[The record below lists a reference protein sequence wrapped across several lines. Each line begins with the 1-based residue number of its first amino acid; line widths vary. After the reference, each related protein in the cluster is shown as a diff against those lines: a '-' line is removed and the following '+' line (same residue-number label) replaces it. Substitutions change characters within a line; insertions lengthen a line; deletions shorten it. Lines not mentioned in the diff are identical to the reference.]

1 LQENLIRN
9 PEKKTPSQDMLIRN
23 PEKKNPSQDM
33 SIRNPRKTTPSQD
46 MQIWNPEKTKPSQ
59 DMSIRKPEKK
69 TRISGHV
76 HLLIHVSLY
85 KSSGLEALVS
95 AQQLQRNLIRNPK
108 IPTSEHVRQ
117 EPRKEKPISGYGNQE
132 PRKKKLLSQDM

>member
-1 LQENLIRN
+1 
-9 PEKKTPSQDMLIRN
+9 
-23 PEKKNPSQDM
+23 
-33 SIRNPRKTTPSQD
+33 

-95 AQQLQRNLIRNPK
+95 AQQLQRNLIRNPEK
-108 IPTSEHVRQ
+108 NPHLRTCLSGTQKRKTHLRTWQSGTQEKKTPVSGHVNQ
-117 EPRKEKPISGYGNQE
+117 EPRRKKTPIAGHVDQE
-132 PRKKKLLSQDM
+132 PRKKTPSQDMLIRNPEKKNPL